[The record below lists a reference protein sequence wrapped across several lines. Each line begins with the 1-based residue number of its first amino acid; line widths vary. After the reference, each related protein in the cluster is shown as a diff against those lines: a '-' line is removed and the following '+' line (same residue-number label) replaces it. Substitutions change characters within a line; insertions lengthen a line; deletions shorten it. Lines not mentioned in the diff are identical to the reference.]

1 MANAMTNWSR
11 VTTLISMREEAAKHG
26 IRVGVRDTA
35 KGHTFGLQRKDG
47 TWLNMYTEEFLG
59 QAIGDPDFSV
69 ASRRTLPITQNII
82 DALRE
87 ARDKQ

>member
-11 VTTLISMREEAAKHG
+11 VNTLLNMRAEAAKHG
-26 IRVGVRDTA
+26 IRVGVRDTV
-35 KGHTFGLQRKDG
+35 KGHTFVLQRKDG
-47 TWLNMYTEEFLG
+47 SWVNLYTEEFLG
-59 QAIGDPDFSV
+59 AAIGDPDFSV